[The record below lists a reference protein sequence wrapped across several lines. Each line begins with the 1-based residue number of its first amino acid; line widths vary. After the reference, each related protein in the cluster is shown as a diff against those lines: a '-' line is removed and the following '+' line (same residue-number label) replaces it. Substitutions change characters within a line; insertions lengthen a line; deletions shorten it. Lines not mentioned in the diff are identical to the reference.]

1 MQIKQQAQQGFTLVE
16 LLIASALLLT
26 VFTMTMRFLW
36 DFNRT
41 GQEMMLSS
49 SQVESQRTALSRIE
63 KELMGAATVLASHP
77 TDVSLTSTPNRI
89 VFSVPLYNAAGF
101 IVVNAQ
107 GRPIQDTVV
116 LEVVDDMAATPL
128 SLRNPNRQPQMLRL
142 AVTKSADSTRFN
154 FSEQVLIRHLMPK
167 DNTTG
172 HYACPASQGV
182 LCPPAGT
189 AASDTSLGGTGTFVL
204 LKRDGSVI
212 QPDDTA
218 QLQDVSAVR
227 VILRNEQEYQGK
239 QMLSHKEFEF
249 RLRNW
254 RPVPTPTPTP
264 SP

>member
-1 MQIKQQAQQGFTLVE
+1 MQIKRRSEQGFTLIE

-26 VFTMTMRFLW
+26 IFTMTMRFLW

-41 GQEMMLSS
+41 GQEMILSS
-49 SQVESQRTALSRIE
+49 SQVENQRTAFARIE
-63 KELMGAATVLASHP
+63 KELMGAAAVLAAHP
-77 TDVSLTSTPNRI
+77 NDATITSTPNRL

-116 LEVVDDMAATPL
+116 LDVVDDVKAVPL
-128 SLRNPNRQPQMLRL
+128 SLRTPNRLPQMLRL
-142 AVTKSADSTRFN
+142 AVTKSADSTRLN
-154 FSEQVLIRHLMPK
+154 FSEQVLLRNLMPK
-167 DNTTG
+167 DNATG
-172 HYACPASQGV
+172 HYACPASQPA
-182 LCPPAGT
+182 LCPLAGT
-189 AASDTSLGGTGTFVL
+189 AATDSSLGGTGTFVL

-212 QPDDTA
+212 NPVDTA
-218 QLQDVSAVR
+218 QLPDVSAVR
-227 VILRNEQEYQGK
+227 IVLRNEQEYQNK
-239 QMLSHKEFEF
+239 KMLSHKEFEF